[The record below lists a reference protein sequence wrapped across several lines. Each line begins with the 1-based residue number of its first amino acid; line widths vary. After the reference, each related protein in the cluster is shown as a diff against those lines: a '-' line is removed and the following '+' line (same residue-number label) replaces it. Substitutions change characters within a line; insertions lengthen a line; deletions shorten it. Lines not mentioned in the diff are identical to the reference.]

1 MLLCVRMRFTN
12 YKMLSNNISE
22 SAVVASVNALLSAY
36 SGNSGASIAEVR
48 NIITHSQTDFLSR
61 SKELDAWLGKNEE
74 FEELADILFDL
85 LMVQFLSAELHEEDY
100 FDSPE
105 WNEIENKTL
114 DKGSEMLNL
123 FLYLSE
129 SRETEVEV
137 TLDDF
142 LHEFLLVGE
151 DEFQD
156 EYRIY
161 ESLITNEDLLEV
173 ELPAIR
179 EAAKTV
185 KADTGLQEYFVPL
198 VMFFQQA
205 EGVNES
211 DLLPEGLDKFEKA
224 ILSALIAYNEF

>member
-1 MLLCVRMRFTN
+1 MRFTN

-22 SAVVASVNALLSAY
+22 SAVVASVNALLSAF

-48 NIITHSQTDFLSR
+48 NIITHTQTDFLSR
-61 SKELDAWLGKNEE
+61 SKELDIWLEKNQE
-74 FEELADILFDL
+74 FNELADILFDL

-100 FDSPE
+100 FDSAE

-173 ELPAIR
+173 DLAAVR
-179 EAAKTV
+179 EAGKSV
-185 KADTGLQEYFVPL
+185 KSDTGLQDYFVPL
-198 VMFFQQA
+198 VMFFQHA
-205 EGVNES
+205 EGVNET

>member
-1 MLLCVRMRFTN
+1 ML
-12 YKMLSNNISE
+12 NNNSSE
-22 SAVVASVNALLSAY
+22 SAVVASINALLSAY

-48 NIITHSQTDFLSR
+48 NILTNSQADFLSR
-61 SKELDAWLGKNEE
+61 SKELDEWISKNQG
-74 FEELADILFDL
+74 FEEIADVLFDL
-85 LMVQFLSAELHEEDY
+85 LMVQFLSAEMHQEDY

-123 FLYLSE
+123 YLYLSE
-129 SRETEVEV
+129 CRETEVEV

-161 ESLITNEDLLEV
+161 ESLITNEDLLDADLPTVREV
-173 ELPAIR
+173 
-179 EAAKTV
+179 AKTV
-185 KADTGLQEYFVPL
+185 KPDTGLQDYFVPL
-198 VMFFQQA
+198 VLFFQHA
-205 EGVNES
+205 EGVNDS
-211 DLLPEGLDKFEKA
+211 DQLPEGINHFEKA
-224 ILSALIAYNEF
+224 ILSSLIAYNEF

>member
-1 MLLCVRMRFTN
+1 MLAN
-12 YKMLSNNISE
+12 QPSD
-22 SAVVASVNALLSAY
+22 SAVIASLNALISAFM
-36 SGNSGASIAEVR
+36 GNSGNKISEIRE
-48 NIITHSQTDFLSR
+48 IITNQETDFLTR
-61 SKELDAWLGKNEE
+61 SKQLDQWLDNNTEL
-74 FEELADILFDL
+74 EELSDVLFDL
-85 LMVQFLSAELHEEDY
+85 LMVQFLSVEMHEEDY

-161 ESLITNEDLLEV
+161 ESLITHEDILDVTLDEV
-173 ELPAIR
+173 R
-179 EAAKTV
+179 TVAKSV
-185 KADTGLQEYFVPL
+185 KADTGLAEYFVPL
-198 VMFFQQA
+198 VLFFQHA
-205 EGVNES
+205 EGIQ
-211 DLLPEGLDKFEKA
+211 DTDQLPAGLNSFEKA
-224 ILSALIAYNEF
+224 ILSSLIAYNEY